1 MSKKKEGIIDQ
12 PTAMDMTAMA
22 ITALILRDG
31 KPVVFKLA
39 EFDLIEKV
47 KSRGLGITVDPV
59 TQTITFSIE

>member
-1 MSKKKEGIIDQ
+1 MSKKKEAILDQ